1 MIIKEEELRIIRATH
16 PARDHVRLDQTTAT
30 KAGAFQYA
38 KYQSG
43 YLAEELCSE
52 ASVSTLGHYCYPYVW
67 RPWLK
72 ELERK
77 MAGTEADALDG
88 DTGTQSPGNLVI
100 WWNSEP
106 RIVFSGCRPHD
117 CPDAGAYFII

>member
-1 MIIKEEELRIIRATH
+1 
-16 PARDHVRLDQTTAT
+16 
-30 KAGAFQYA
+30 
-38 KYQSG
+38 
-43 YLAEELCSE
+43 
-52 ASVSTLGHYCYPYVW
+52 LGHYCYPYAW

-117 CPDAGAYFII
+117 CPDAGAFFIIAPHTRQMDIVWRNEKGVSYLGPNAALLCDHNGFTLLEQIEQIRCGHTAVLRW